1 MVGPLNRSGRSPAPL
16 DGVHEG
22 PRGAGEGRPAAQG
35 RFRRIRDLLV
45 GKTERRLALVIL
57 LTTMV
62 PLAVALYL
70 GTQMFHRASA
80 VWFNPEIGDQLDRG
94 VDVYKDY
101 VKAIKDDLKHQ
112 TVAIAADPV
121 LREAAKRGNLET
133 VESELDTLFPHFPD
147 LVTLVVEDAD
157 GRVLARRE
165 RGRPVDTSKER
176 SLEVRRGLTDDPDAP
191 MIVATYAVS
200 SKRLD
205 ELESA
210 GEVVKRYHQISA
222 SRSDVYQGYL
232 NVYALLLGVTLV
244 LTVPLGILLARGVTR
259 RINRLSAAINLVAE
273 GDLSVR
279 VPVTGSDELT
289 DLARTF
295 NRMIGEI
302 SQSRS
307 RIEFLQRIG
316 AWQDMAQR
324 LAHEI
329 KNPLTPIQL
338 AVQECHRK
346 YGGDDA
352 RYRALLDTTLEIVE
366 EEVGTLRRLV
376 GNFSNF
382 ARLPHAEL
390 AEADLGTFLRDC
402 ENQLGHLEDPSLTDS
417 HEVVPRDSR
426 GLGEGSSDAEPI
438 PSQNVEIRWEVPKD
452 AIRVAL
458 DRQMLRRVI
467 VNLVR
472 NAVQAIRDQHAR
484 ESRPDGRRAAPSEVL
499 GRVVV
504 RAVPEGDGARIEVD
518 DDGPGIAASMRD
530 RIFDPY
536 FTTKADGTGLG
547 LAIVKKIVVEHGGEI
562 DADQSPRLGGARFT
576 LHLPGLKILA
586 IAAAAREARE
596 RARQQGVETGVADRS
611 T

>member
-1 MVGPLNRSGRSPAPL
+1 VRRKA
-16 DGVHEG
+16 
-22 PRGAGEGRPAAQG
+22 

-45 GKTERRLALVIL
+45 GKTERRLAIVIL
-57 LTTMV
+57 VTTMV
-62 PLAVALYL
+62 PLAAALYL
-70 GTQMFHRASA
+70 GTQMFRRASA
-80 VWFNPEIGDQLDRG
+80 VWFNPEIGTQLDRG

-112 TVAIAADPV
+112 TLAMAADPV
-121 LREAAKRGNLET
+121 LREAARRSNVET
-133 VESELDTLFPHFPD
+133 VEAELDGLFPHFPD
-147 LVTLVVEDAD
+147 LVTLAVEDAE

-165 RGRPVDTSKER
+165 RGHPVDATKER
-176 SLEVRRGLTDDPDAP
+176 SLEVRRPLADDPDAP
-191 MIVATYAVS
+191 TLVAAYAVS
-200 SKRLD
+200 SRRLD
-205 ELESA
+205 ELESS
-210 GEVVKRYHQISA
+210 GDVVKRYHQIAA

-232 NVYALLLGVTLV
+232 NVYAILLGITLL

-346 YGGDDA
+346 YGGDDP

-376 GNFSNF
+376 GNFSSF

-390 AEADLGTFLRDC
+390 AEADLAQFLRDC
-402 ENQLGHLEDPSLTDS
+402 ENQLGHLEDPSL
-417 HEVVPRDSR
+417 
-426 GLGEGSSDAEPI
+426 GEGSSDAEPI
-438 PSQNVEIRWEVPKD
+438 PQNVDIRWEVPERP
-452 AIRVAL
+452 IRVAI

-472 NAVQAIRDQHAR
+472 NAVQAIRDQHA
-484 ESRPDGRRAAPSEVL
+484 PGL
-499 GRVVV
+499 GHVVV
-504 RAVPEGDGARIEVD
+504 SATPEGDGVRIEVE
-518 DDGPGIAASMRD
+518 DDGPGIAISMRG
-530 RIFDPY
+530 RVFDPY
-536 FTTKADGTGLG
+536 FTTKSDGTGIG
-547 LAIVKKIVVEHGGEI
+547 LAIVKKVAVEHGGEI
-562 DADQSPRLGGARFT
+562 DVDESPRLGGARFT

-596 RARQQGVETGVADRS
+596 LAKRHGVQTADLR
-611 T
+611 

>member
-1 MVGPLNRSGRSPAPL
+1 VW
-16 DGVHEG
+16 
-22 PRGAGEGRPAAQG
+22 
-35 RFRRIRDLLV
+35 IRDLLV
-45 GKTERRLALVIL
+45 GKTERRLAVVIL
-57 LTTMV
+57 VTTMV
-62 PLAVALYL
+62 PLGVALYL
-70 GTQMFHRASA
+70 GTQMFRRAA
-80 VWFNPEIGDQLDRG
+80 AIWYTPEIGRQLDRG

-101 VKAIKDDLKHQ
+101 VKAVKDDLKHR
-112 TVAIAADPV
+112 TVAIAADPA
-121 LREAAKRGNLET
+121 LREAAAKGNIET
-133 VESELDTLFPHFPD
+133 LESELDLVFPSFPD
-147 LVTLVVEDAD
+147 LVTLEIHDAS
-157 GRVLARRE
+157 GRVMARRD

-176 SLEVRRGLTDDPDAP
+176 SLEVRRALADDDDAP
-191 MIVATYAVS
+191 MLVATFAVS

-210 GEVVKRYHQISA
+210 GEVVKIYHQLEA
-222 SRSDVYQGYL
+222 SRDEVYEGYL
-232 NVYALLLGVTLV
+232 NVFALLLGVTLV

-289 DLARTF
+289 DLARNF
-295 NRMIGEI
+295 NRMIGEMA
-302 SQSRS
+302 QSRA

-346 YGGDDA
+346 YDGDDPKF
-352 RYRALLDTTLEIVE
+352 RALLDTTLEIVE

-382 ARLPHAEL
+382 ARLPQAEL
-390 AEADLGTFLRDC
+390 TEADLASFLRDC
-402 ENQLGHLEDPSLTDS
+402 ENQLGHLEDPSL
-417 HEVVPRDSR
+417 
-426 GLGEGSSDAEPI
+426 GEGTADAEPI
-438 PSQNVEIRWEVPKD
+438 PAQNVEIKWEIPD
-452 AIRVAL
+452 EPLPAAF

-472 NAVQAIRDQHAR
+472 NAVQAIRDRHAR
-484 ESRPDGRRAAPSEVL
+484 PADAMSSGDVI
-499 GRVVV
+499 GRVIVSA
-504 RAVPEGDGARIEVD
+504 RREGDGARIEVE
-518 DDGPGIAASMRD
+518 DDGPGIAASMRA

-562 DADQSPRLGGARFT
+562 EAQKSTRLGGARFVV
-576 LHLPGLKILA
+576 HLPGTKILS
-586 IAAAAREARE
+586 IAAAASEARE
-596 RARQQGVETGVADRS
+596 RAKKQGVETGGDA
-611 T
+611 

>member
-1 MVGPLNRSGRSPAPL
+1 VKR
-16 DGVHEG
+16 V
-22 PRGAGEGRPAAQG
+22 AGQRVW
-35 RFRRIRDLLV
+35 DLLV
-45 GKTERRLALVIL
+45 GKTERRLAMVIL
-57 LTTMV
+57 VTTMV
-62 PLAVALYL
+62 PLAAALYL
-70 GTQMFHRASA
+70 GTQMFRRASA
-80 VWFNPEIGDQLDRG
+80 VWYSPEIGAQLDRG

-112 TVAIAADPV
+112 TVAIAAGPV
-121 LREAAKRGNLET
+121 LREAAKSGNVET
-133 VESELDTLFPHFPD
+133 MESELDAVFPHFTS
-147 LVTLVVEDAD
+147 LVEL
-157 GRVLARRE
+157 RVLRE
-165 RGRPVDTSKER
+165 PVIGASPHDLAEKTMAHRDRGRPVDTATEK
-176 SLEVRRGLTDDPDAP
+176 SLSQIYPLTDDPDGP
-191 MIVATYAVS
+191 CVFATYAVS

-210 GEVVKRYHQISA
+210 GEVVKRYHQIEA
-222 SRSDVYQGYL
+222 SRSEVYQGYL
-232 NVYALLLGVTLV
+232 NVFALLLGVTLL
-244 LTVPLGILLARGVTR
+244 LTVPLGFLLARGITK

-302 SQSRS
+302 SQARS

-346 YGGDDA
+346 YGGADA
-352 RYRALLDTTLEIVE
+352 KYRALLDTTLEIVE

-382 ARLPHAEL
+382 ARLPNAEL
-390 AEADLGTFLRDC
+390 AEASLADFLRDC
-402 ENQLGHLEDPSLTDS
+402 ENQLGHLEDPA
-417 HEVVPRDSR
+417 
-426 GLGEGSSDAEPI
+426 LGEGEGPI
-438 PSQNVEIRWEVPKD
+438 PSQNVEIRWELPEESIKV
-452 AIRVAL
+452 AI
-458 DRQMLRRVI
+458 DRQMLRRVV

-472 NAVQAIRDQHAR
+472 NAVQAIRDEAAR
-484 ESRPDGRRAAPSEVL
+484 GSRPDMPQGEPSSEKI
-499 GRVVV
+499 GHVVV
-504 RAVPEGDGARIEVD
+504 SAVREGDGARIEVD
-518 DDGPGIAASMRD
+518 DDGPGIASSMRG

-562 DADQSPRLGGARFT
+562 EVEQSLRLGGARFV
-576 LHLPGLKILA
+576 LRLPGMKILA

-596 RARQQGVETGVADRS
+596 RARQQGVETGAS
-611 T
+611 A